1 MLWTIFVILLI
12 MWALGLVTSYT
23 MGWVRPY
30 PIGHCPDRVGGQSR
44 SGPETLV
51 GISALV
57 KERNCMRIN
66 PITLVGIAL
75 ILLGIVAFAYQG
87 ITYTSREKVIDIGPF
102 QATAETEKTIPLSP
116 LLGGLALVG
125 GIVLVVVGAKKS

>member
-1 MLWTIFVILLI
+1 
-12 MWALGLVTSYT
+12 
-23 MGWVRPY
+23 
-30 PIGHCPDRVGGQSR
+30 
-44 SGPETLV
+44 
-51 GISALV
+51 
-57 KERNCMRIN
+57 MRIN

-87 ITYTSREKVIDIGPF
+87 ITYTSREKIIDIGPL
-102 QATAETEKTIPLSP
+102 QATADTQKTIPLSP